1 MILNFMSINSLIQ
14 IVLYFVILFLLAKP
28 LGLYMA
34 KVYSGEKFFLSP
46 VISPLENL
54 FYKLIGTKNI
64 LENMSW
70 KKYAGTII
78 IFSFFGFLLL
88 FVLLSFQAFLP
99 LNPQSLSNLSP
110 DLAFN
115 TAISF
120 ISNTNWQAYA
130 GESSLS
136 YFSQMFGLSVQNFVS
151 AAVGMAVLIALIR
164 GIVQKNSLGIGNF
177 WVDFTKSI
185 LYILL
190 PLSLVLTLL
199 LGSQGVVQTFS
210 DYAQATL
217 LDSQTKATQIIAL
230 GPVASQVA
238 IKQLGTNG
246 GGFFNANSAHPL
258 ENPTPFSN
266 FLQMLAIL
274 LIPAALCYTFGQMVG
289 DKSQGTSLFKVMTII
304 FIPLLLF
311 AFYQEQAINP
321 KLKAMHIDQSINS
334 LQAGGNM
341 EGKENRFGIVNSV
354 LWAAATTA
362 ASSGSVNSTHS
373 SYTPLGGLV
382 PLVLMQFGEV
392 IYGGVG
398 SGLYGILMFLIIT
411 VFIVGLMVGRTPEYM
426 NKKIQAFEVKMACV
440 VILIPCF
447 TILLGSALALMSETG
462 QKSILNPGPH
472 GFSEILYALTSASN
486 NNGSAFAGLSANN
499 PFFNILLGF
508 CMLFGRFWVIIP
520 VLAIAGSL
528 AQKNTVAPSVGTMP
542 TNTLL
547 FILVLMATIVL
558 IGVLTFVPALALG
571 PIAEYFSIG

>member
-14 IVLYFVILFLLAKP
+14 IVLYFVVLFLLAKP

-46 VISPLENL
+46 VMSPLENL

-177 WVDFTKSI
+177 WVDFTKSV

-190 PLSLVLTLL
+190 PLSFVLTLL

-217 LDSQTKATQIIAL
+217 LDSPTKTTQIIAL

-289 DKSQGTSLFKVMTII
+289 DKTQGTSLFKVMTII

-321 KLKAMHIDQSINS
+321 KFKAIQVDQSTNS

-508 CMLFGRFWVIIP
+508 CMLLGRFWVIIP

-528 AQKNTVAPSVGTMP
+528 AQKNTVAPSAGTMP

-547 FILVLMATIVL
+547 FILVLVATIVL